1 MAFLLPSLHE
11 PCVVIRRRA
20 WTRCIGRSGQR
31 KVSAS
36 LIGDGHEVE
45 VPMRLLLVEDEPD
58 MAALVRAALA
68 KHDFVTDCVPSIE
81 FAIEAIETVAHDLII
96 LDRQLGDGDGASLIA
111 HIRKRRP
118 HTPIVVL
125 SAMGGT
131 NDRIEGLN
139 LGADDYLAKP
149 FVVDELVAR
158 LRAVLRRP
166 SQVETAPLSMG
177 NLSLDLNHG
186 EVFVDGGKV
195 DLPRREYLVLES
207 LMRRAGRTV
216 RRAVLEED
224 VYGSDDEIQ
233 SNSLE
238 AHISRLRRK
247 LADAGSSVEI
257 HPVRGV
263 GYLLRQS

>member
-1 MAFLLPSLHE
+1 
-11 PCVVIRRRA
+11 
-20 WTRCIGRSGQR
+20 
-31 KVSAS
+31 
-36 LIGDGHEVE
+36 
-45 VPMRLLLVEDEPD
+45 MRILLVEDEPD
-58 MAALVRAALA
+58 MAALLRAALA
-68 KHDFVTDCVPSIE
+68 KHDFVTDCAPSIE
-81 FAIEAIETVAHDLII
+81 IAIEAIETVAHDLVI
-96 LDRQLGDGDGASLIA
+96 LDRQLEDGDGATLIA
-111 HIRKRRP
+111 HIRTHRP

-125 SAMGGT
+125 SAKSGT
-131 NDRIEGLN
+131 KDRIEGLN

-149 FVVDELVAR
+149 FAVDELVAR

-166 SQVETAPLSMG
+166 SQVETAPLAMG
-177 NLSLDLNHG
+177 NLTLALDHG
-186 EVFVDGGKV
+186 EVFIDGDKI

-207 LMRRAGRTV
+207 LMRRSGRTV

-247 LADAGSSVEI
+247 LADAGSTVEI

>member
-1 MAFLLPSLHE
+1 
-11 PCVVIRRRA
+11 
-20 WTRCIGRSGQR
+20 
-31 KVSAS
+31 
-36 LIGDGHEVE
+36 
-45 VPMRLLLVEDEPD
+45 MRLLLVEDEPD
-58 MAALVRAALA
+58 MAALLRNALA
-68 KHDFVTDCVPSIE
+68 RHDFITDCVPSIE
-81 FAIEAIETVAHDLII
+81 LAIEAIETVAHDLVI
-96 LDRQLGDGDGASLIA
+96 LDRQLKDGDGASLIS

-125 SAMGGT
+125 SAKGSIT
-131 NDRIEGLN
+131 DRIEGLN

-149 FVVDELVAR
+149 FNVDELVAR

-166 SQVETAPLSMG
+166 SQVETAPLAMG
-177 NLSLDLNHG
+177 NVSLDLSHG

-207 LMRRAGRTV
+207 LMRRSGRTV
-216 RRAVLEED
+216 RRALLEEE

-247 LADAGSSVEI
+247 LADAGSTVEI

-263 GYLLRQS
+263 GYLLKQP

>member
-1 MAFLLPSLHE
+1 M
-11 PCVVIRRRA
+11 
-20 WTRCIGRSGQR
+20 
-31 KVSAS
+31 
-36 LIGDGHEVE
+36 E

-58 MAALVRAALA
+58 MAALLRTALA
-68 KHDFVTDCVPSIE
+68 RHDFVTDHVPSIE

-166 SQVETAPLSMG
+166 SQVETAPLAMG

-207 LMRRAGRTV
+207 LMRRSGRTV

-247 LADAGSSVEI
+247 LAEAGSTVEI

>member
-1 MAFLLPSLHE
+1 
-11 PCVVIRRRA
+11 
-20 WTRCIGRSGQR
+20 
-31 KVSAS
+31 
-36 LIGDGHEVE
+36 
-45 VPMRLLLVEDEPD
+45 MRLLLVEDEPD
-58 MAALVRAALA
+58 MAALLRGALA
-68 KHDFVTDCVPSIE
+68 RHDFVTDCVPSIE

-111 HIRKRRP
+111 LIRKRRP

-125 SAMGGT
+125 SARGGT

-166 SQVETAPLSMG
+166 SQVETAPIAMG
-177 NLSLDLNHG
+177 NLSLDLGHG
-186 EVFVDGGKV
+186 EVFVDGDKV

-216 RRAVLEED
+216 RRAVLEEE

-247 LADAGSSVEI
+247 LADAGSAVEI